1 MIKSRGVDISFGP
14 IRYKSGTLSSRIEKK
29 VKCTLVQAL
38 RLCTG
43 RTAHR
48 GSRCIALLFHDHGT
62 RKGWGVSFTPRPL
75 FTPGKDPV
83 PIVQEAGW
91 APGPVWT
98 GAENL
103 APTGIRSPDRPAR
116 SQSLYRLRYPAHTV
130 LCRDSILGSYM
141 WCVFD
146 RKIHS
151 SLSTVP
157 HKVAT
162 FFCKRILLLSV
173 VFAPPVLKLLL

>member
-1 MIKSRGVDISFGP
+1 MQ
-14 IRYKSGTLSSRIEKK
+14 RIEKKESALEGPPRLTLLLRIRGVK

-48 GSRCIALLFHDHGT
+48 GSRGIALPFHDHGT
-62 RKGWGVSFTPRPL
+62 RGVSLTPRPL

-91 APGPVWT
+91 APGQVWT

-116 SQSLYRLRYPAHTV
+116 NQSLYRLRYPAHV
-130 LCRDSILGSYM
+130 LGRPQVQISKK
-141 WCVFD
+141 D
-146 RKIHS
+146 R
-151 SLSTVP
+151 L
-157 HKVAT
+157 
-162 FFCKRILLLSV
+162 C
-173 VFAPPVLKLLL
+173 